1 MPNQVRVT
9 LNPPVDTLPVPYPPN
24 PSYPL
29 PVPVGNPY
37 PWLRVRVLVGTG
49 TGSLGVTRG
58 LPVVIPTRTLQ
69 VARVGS
75 LVGSSRAW

>member
-1 MPNQVRVT
+1 MPNRVRVT

-29 PVPVGNPY
+29 PVPAGNPY
-37 PWLRVRVLVGTG
+37 PWLRVRVLAGTG

-58 LPVVIPTRTLQ
+58 LPVVIPRREAW
-69 VARVGS
+69 VSIAYD
-75 LVGSSRAW
+75 LVW